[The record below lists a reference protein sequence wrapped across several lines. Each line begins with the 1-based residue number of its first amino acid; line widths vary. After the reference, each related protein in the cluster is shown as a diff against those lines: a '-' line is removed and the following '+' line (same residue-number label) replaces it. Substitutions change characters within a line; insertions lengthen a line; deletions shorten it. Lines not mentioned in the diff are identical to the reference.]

1 MILLFKIE
9 RRNIVE
15 EKKMI
20 LHENETYHPTGGSD

>member
-20 LHENETYHPTGGSD
+20 LHENENRKRNKI